1 MRAMSEENVEII
13 REMFERFAA
22 GDRESWREVFAED
35 VVWDTS
41 ATSLVAM
48 AGVYEG
54 HSGMERF
61 FIDWL
66 GTWENPALQP
76 VELID
81 AGDSV
86 VGVFHWNAR
95 GRTSG
100 IPTEMTMFGV
110 YDLEDDRV
118 VRYRQYDTREQAL
131 EAVGLRE

>member
-1 MRAMSEENVEII
+1 MQVI
-13 REMFERFAA
+13 RGMLERFAA

-54 HSGMERF
+54 HSEMERF

-66 GTWENPALQP
+66 GTWESPALQL

-95 GRTSG
+95 GKTSG

-110 YDLEDDRV
+110 YDLRDERV
-118 VRYRQYDTREQAL
+118 VRYRQYDSRGQAL
-131 EAVGLRE
+131 EAAGLSE

>member
-1 MRAMSEENVEII
+1 MSRKNVEIV
-13 REMFERFAA
+13 REMLERFAA

-41 ATSLVAM
+41 ATSFVAM

-81 AGDSV
+81 AGESV

-110 YDLEDDRV
+110 YDLRDDRV
-118 VRYRQYDTREQAL
+118 VRYRQYDSRMQAL
-131 EAVGLRE
+131 EAAGLSE

>member
-1 MRAMSEENVEII
+1 MSEENVAII
-13 REMFERFAA
+13 REMLERFAA

-41 ATSLVAM
+41 ATSWVAM

-54 HSGMERF
+54 HSGIERF

-66 GTWENPALQP
+66 GTWENPVLQP
-76 VELID
+76 VEVID

-86 VGVFHWNAR
+86 VGIFTWNAR

-100 IPTEMTMFGV
+100 TPTEMTMFGV
-110 YDLEDDRV
+110 YDLKDDRV
-118 VRYRQYDTREQAL
+118 VRYRQYDSRAQAL
-131 EAVGLRE
+131 EAAGLSE